1 MYRYDRSHDWEEQKN
16 CTFAQVKNIR
26 MTPFLQ
32 QIATLF
38 YETYGTDVQQMVF
51 VFPNRRAGLFFR
63 KYLSQAAGRPIFS
76 PTIRTISEL
85 FAQLS
90 DKQPAD
96 RLQMLFLLYHIYI
109 RHSGAKETFD
119 DFVFWGEM
127 LLNDFDDVDKYMAD
141 ARQLFTNVT
150 DLHEVE
156 RDWSYLQTHQIEA
169 IRAFW
174 SSFRPGE
181 EGASRR
187 YFLSVWQMLYA
198 VYRELRDTLAAQGK
212 GYEGMISREVV
223 ERIEREGACRLP
235 YSKVIFVGLSALSKT
250 EHTLLQLLKQQEIAD
265 FYWDTGTGDKVLD
278 SDNRA
283 SYFVREYVKEFPS
296 LLKRPPEPPHT
307 PDITLI
313 GIPSRIGQAKQVHA
327 LLEEALGGRDEMSAD
342 EALRTAVVLPDEQLL
357 IPVLHSVP
365 EAIRHINVT
374 LGYPLSGTPVASLM
388 EAVLALRKNMRVI
401 DGKPCFYHREVL
413 PVLNHRYI
421 QATSPAEI
429 VAIVRQITDNNRI
442 YIAAADLQQTPLLT
456 LVFDPAPTIADVS
469 SYLIA
474 VLQELNR
481 ILSAQRIE
489 RDTDNKD
496 EPTGMDELEQ
506 EFVYHYFTTVNR
518 MRDLIGASRIE
529 MSVDTYTRLLE
540 RLTETIT
547 IPFHGEPLSG
557 LQVMGV
563 LETRVLDFGRLI
575 VLSVNE
581 GFFPARKA
589 AASFIPYNLRRGFGL
604 PTYEHQDSIW
614 AYHFYRMIARAK
626 HVTLLYDTR
635 TDGLNTG
642 EVSRYV
648 HQLRYHYETP
658 LREKLVVYN
667 IASSRP
673 PALQVVK
680 TEETLRHLDDF
691 LQSGTR
697 ALSASTINMYL
708 DCPLKFYFSSVEKLK
723 EEEEVV
729 ENVDNRV
736 FGNILHQVM
745 EESYRPYCGA
755 QVTADLLRL
764 AADEKGLT
772 EKIRRAFAELFFHT
786 AEPHPLNGQSYL
798 TGEMIR
804 KYVRKIFERD
814 RRLTPFRYVASE
826 MEIRHPFTLTDG
838 RTVNLKGFIDRL
850 DEVRGAIRVVD
861 YKTGTKKDMRFKTV
875 ENLFDRTDEKRQ
887 SAIMQVFTYA
897 WMYGDRSNGMPIQPS
912 IYYVRHLFAHEFDPS
927 VYRGKEKEP
936 VTDFAVLRDEFE
948 DNLRHCLDEVFDPSV
963 PFGQTIHTKKCSYCP
978 FTDICGR

>member
-1 MYRYDRSHDWEEQKN
+1 
-16 CTFAQVKNIR
+16 

-38 YETYGTDVQQMVF
+38 YETYGTDVQQMAF

-76 PTIRTISEL
+76 PAVCTISEL

-156 RDWSYLQTHQIEA
+156 KDLSYLQPQQIEA

-174 SSFRPGE
+174 SSFRHGE
-181 EGASRR
+181 EGTSRR
-187 YFLSVWQMLYA
+187 YFLGVWQMLYA

-223 ERIEREGACRLP
+223 EHIEREGACRLP
-235 YSKVIFVGLSALSKT
+235 YSKVVFVGLSALSKT
-250 EHTLLQLLKQQEIAD
+250 EYTLLRLLQQQEIAD
-265 FYWDTGTGDKVLD
+265 FYWDTGTGDKVMD

-283 SYFVREYVKEFPS
+283 SYFVREYVKQFPS
-296 LLKRPPEPPHT
+296 SLKLPQEPSHT

-327 LLEEALGGRDEMSAD
+327 LLEEVLDGRDAMSAD

-388 EAVLALRKNMRVI
+388 ENVLALRKNTRVI
-401 DGKPCFYHREVL
+401 DGKSCFYYREVL

-429 VAIVRQITDNNRI
+429 VTIVRQITDNNRI
-442 YIAAADLQQTPLLT
+442 YIPAADLQQTPLLT
-456 LVFDPAPTIADVS
+456 LIFDPAPTTADVS
-469 SYLIA
+469 SYLIT

-481 ILSAQRIE
+481 ILSARRDE
-489 RDTDNKD
+489 RDFDNED
-496 EPTGMDELEQ
+496 QPTGMDELEQ

-518 MRDLIGASRIE
+518 MRDLIGASGIE
-529 MSVDTYTRLLE
+529 MSVDTYARLLE

-547 IPFHGEPLSG
+547 IPFRGEPLSG

-563 LETRVLDFGRLI
+563 LETRVLDFERLI

-648 HQLRYHYETP
+648 HQLRYHYEMP
-658 LREKLVVYN
+658 LREKVVVYN
-667 IASSRP
+667 IASSKP
-673 PALQVVK
+673 PALQVPK
-680 TEETLRHLDDF
+680 TDEILRLLDNF
-691 LQSGTR
+691 LSNGAR
-697 ALSASTINMYL
+697 ALSASTINTYL
-708 DCPLKFYFSSVEKLK
+708 DCPLKFYFSSVEQLK
-723 EEEEVV
+723 EEEEVA
-729 ENVDNRV
+729 ESVDNRV

-764 AADEKGLT
+764 AADDKMLT
-772 EKIRRAFAELFFHT
+772 EKIQRAFAELFFHT
-786 AEPHPLNGQSYL
+786 SEPRPLSGQSYL

-804 KYVRKIFERD
+804 KYARKILERD

-826 MEIRHPFTLTDG
+826 MEIHHPFTLTDG

-850 DEVRGAIRVVD
+850 DEVRDAIRVVD
-861 YKTGTKKDMRFKTV
+861 YKTGTKKDMHFKTV
-875 ENLFDRTDEKRQ
+875 ESLFDPTDEKRQ
-887 SAIMQVFTYA
+887 PAIMQVFTYA
-897 WMYGDRSNGMPIQPS
+897 WMYGDRSNGMPVQPS
-912 IYYVRHLFAHEFDPS
+912 IYYVRHLFSDDFDPS
-927 VYRGKEKEP
+927 VYYGKEKKQ

-963 PFGQTIHTKKCSYCP
+963 PFGQTTHVKMCSYCP
-978 FTDICGR
+978 FADICGR

>member
-1 MYRYDRSHDWEEQKN
+1 
-16 CTFAQVKNIR
+16 

-38 YETYGTDVQQMVF
+38 YETYGTDVQQMAF

-76 PTIRTISEL
+76 PAIRTISEL

-156 RDWSYLQTHQIEA
+156 KDLSYLQPHQIEA

-187 YFLSVWQMLYA
+187 YFLGVWQMLYA

-235 YSKVIFVGLSALSKT
+235 YSKVVFVGLSALSKT
-250 EHTLLQLLKQQEIAD
+250 EHTLLRLLQQQEIAD
-265 FYWDTGTGDKVLD
+265 FYWDTGTGDKVMD

-283 SYFVREYVKEFPS
+283 SYFVREYVKQFPS
-296 LLKRPPEPPHT
+296 SLKLPQEPSHT

-327 LLEEALGGRDEMSAD
+327 LLEEALGGRDEMNAD

-388 EAVLALRKNMRVI
+388 ENVLALRKNTRVI

-429 VAIVRQITDNNRI
+429 VAIVRQITDNNRV
-442 YIAAADLQQTPLLT
+442 YIPAADLQQTPLLT
-456 LVFDPAPTIADVS
+456 LIFDPAPTTADVS

-481 ILSAQRIE
+481 MLSARRDE
-489 RDTDNKD
+489 RDSDEND

-518 MRDLIGASRIE
+518 MRDLIGASGIE
-529 MSVDTYTRLLE
+529 MSVDTYARLLE

-547 IPFHGEPLSG
+547 IPFRGEPLSG

-563 LETRVLDFGRLI
+563 LETRVLDFERLI

-673 PALQVVK
+673 PALQVAK
-680 TEETLRHLDDF
+680 TDEILRRLDDF
-691 LQSGTR
+691 LSGGAR
-697 ALSASTINMYL
+697 ALSASTINTYL

-723 EEEEVV
+723 EEEEVA
-729 ENVDNRV
+729 ESVDNRV

-764 AADEKGLT
+764 AADEKVLT
-772 EKIRRAFAELFFHT
+772 EKIRRAFAEFFFHS
-786 AEPHPLNGQSYL
+786 AEPRPLSGQSYL

-804 KYVRKIFERD
+804 KYVRKILERD

-826 MEIRHPFTLTDG
+826 MEIHHPFTLTDG

-850 DEVRGAIRVVD
+850 DEVRDTIRVVD
-861 YKTGTKKDMRFKTV
+861 YKTGTKKDMHFKTV
-875 ENLFDRTDEKRQ
+875 ESLFDRADEKRQ
-887 SAIMQVFTYA
+887 PAIMQVFTYA

-912 IYYVRHLFAHEFDPS
+912 IYYVRHLFSDDFNPS
-927 VYRGKEKEP
+927 VCRGKEKEQI
-936 VTDFAVLRDEFE
+936 TDFAILRDEFE

-963 PFGQTIHTKKCSYCP
+963 PFGQTTHAKMCSYCP
-978 FTDICGR
+978 FADICGK